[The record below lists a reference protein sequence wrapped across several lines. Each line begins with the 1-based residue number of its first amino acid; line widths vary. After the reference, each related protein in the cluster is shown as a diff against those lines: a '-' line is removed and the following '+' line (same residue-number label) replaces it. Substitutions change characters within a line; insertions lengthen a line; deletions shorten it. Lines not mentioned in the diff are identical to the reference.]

1 MFILI
6 PVQLPMEEYTSKMQL
21 LLGQIEK
28 TENEKRKDGKKKHRK
43 TLGYREKKD
52 GKKERRK
59 TLGDIWNSLK
69 VETKEK
75 LTEKND
81 FKQLKT

>member
-1 MFILI
+1 
-6 PVQLPMEEYTSKMQL
+6 MEEYTSKMQL

-59 TLGDIWNSLK
+59 TLGDN
-69 VETKEK
+69 
-75 LTEKND
+75 
-81 FKQLKT
+81 